1 MQDPKQN
8 TQDCTAPL
16 YVICNNVGDVKCHKY
31 NIQSFWYLN
40 RSQFNAVGF
49 VFLLCVCGFFFYV
62 RINGN
67 SCYFFSLVNFNL

>member
-49 VFLLCVCGFFFYV
+49 VFLLCVWFFFMSDSMV
-62 RINGN
+62 TVVI
-67 SCYFFSLVNFNL
+67 YFFLVNFNS